1 MFTIINAYTIFLLF
15 FRKDKKMELLEKR
28 KSLSNDYY
36 EHLSVTYI
44 IKEYKRTLIELKEH
58 PSLKTELQEKYDI
71 LKGKLVDFQKILNVE
86 SEEIDLELIE
96 EN

>member
-1 MFTIINAYTIFLLF
+1 MRYFWITIFLLF
-15 FRKDKKMELLEKR
+15 FKKDKKKELLEKR

-36 EHLSVTYI
+36 EHLSVPYI
-44 IKEYKRTLIELKEH
+44 IKEYKKTLIELKEH
-58 PSLKTELQEKYDI
+58 PSLKSELQEKYDI
-71 LKGKLVDFQKILNVE
+71 LKGKLVAFQKILNLE